1 VSCRDRAS
9 LKTATGE
16 PLRKH
21 PYLVGGFGSSMLIE
35 IGRVE
40 AIFRYPVKSMAKN
53 DSMMP
58 TWAVGLDGVLAR
70 EESPVIRQ

>member
-1 VSCRDRAS
+1 
-9 LKTATGE
+9 
-16 PLRKH
+16 
-21 PYLVGGFGSSMLIE
+21 MLIE

-58 TWAVGLDGVLAR
+58 TWAVGLDGALAR